1 MTKRYTDR
9 EVSLILQR
17 ALEPE
22 AGSAE
27 AGPDDPGLS
36 LEQLKE
42 VAAEVGID
50 PQRIDLAASSL
61 IQPSP
66 ASVNPYVGIPTT
78 VQYQTTVLGSDITEV
93 PIHEVASVIRTSLG
107 RQGILSQTAGSFE
120 WKARD
125 ASGGRYVAITP
136 SPDGMRLS
144 VLGNYRDGLFT
155 SLGGVGGAIFVG
167 AAAILSGVGFGSAG
181 ILIGAAALALVPP
194 RFAYRWWR
202 RREDAT
208 MAALHARLVS
218 LLNAPAE
225 DTETEELKSIPPP
238 TTPA

>member
-27 AGPDDPGLS
+27 AGSDDPGLS

-66 ASVNPYVGIPTT
+66 ASVNPFAGIPTT
-78 VQYQTTVLGSDITEV
+78 VQYQTTVPGKDITGI
-93 PIHEVASVIRTSLG
+93 PTHEVTSVIRSSLG
-107 RQGILSQTAGSFE
+107 RQGILNSPPGSFE
-120 WKARD
+120 WRARD
-125 ASGGRYVAITP
+125 AFGGRYVSISPT
-136 SPDGMRLS
+136 PDGMRLS

-155 SLGGVGGAIFVG
+155 SMMGVGGVIFVG

-181 ILIGAAALALVPP
+181 ILIGAAAVALIPP

-218 LLNAPAE
+218 LLNAGAE
-225 DTETEELKSIPPP
+225 ETETEGMKSIPPP